1 MNIIVISKGARRV
14 PVVLTCVIY
23 VIFGAALYN
32 FWCEQKFKMLGDFEF
47 LINLGIFIC
56 WVPRI

>member
-32 FWCEQKFKMLGDFEF
+32 F
-47 LINLGIFIC
+47 
-56 WVPRI
+56 